1 MLGLLHRLELFHR
14 LELVLVHKLEL
25 VLVHKLVLGNRSCL

>member
-1 MLGLLHRLELFHR
+1 MLGLFHR
-14 LELVLVHKLEL
+14 LEPVHRLEL

>member
-1 MLGLLHRLELFHR
+1 MLGLLHRLGLFHR

-25 VLVHKLVLGNRSCL
+25 ELGNRSCL